1 MYQTDHNKECKELEK
16 VYLDKIQLTPLSV
29 SLKNTE
35 KEDQNLIN
43 SCKEFYSFK
52 KNMLEDMYE
61 NWEVYGIPVEQ

>member
-1 MYQTDHNKECKELEK
+1 MYQTDHNKECKALEK